1 MYKARGKG
9 KDTGISFPALHSWNP
24 MTHVATIAAEVSGR
38 RVLCRISSEDLEKS
52 FGPSEEDPMKLVV
65 ANRRTIEAAAKKLIE
80 SGVWKETGSVVVGSR
95 DLASAR
101 KGAD

>member
-24 MTHVATIAAEVSGR
+24 MTHTATIAAEVSGR
-38 RVLCRISSEDLEKS
+38 RVLCRISSEVLQNS
-52 FGPSEEDPMKLVV
+52 FGAGEDDPMQIVV
-65 ANRRTIEAAAKKLIE
+65 ENRRTIERAAKKLIE
-80 SGVWKETGSVVVGSR
+80 AGDWKETGHVELDQR

-101 KGAD
+101 QAD